1 MAEGLVENFIL
12 SALYTYSKDGIVLIM
27 LATHV
32 DDCVWGNLPEVEHIM
47 DRIKKILSFGKLG
60 EFMFRFCGLEIY
72 QSREDFS
79 IRVTCEETTKKMKQI
94 FLPPHRRSDVD
105 SPCLPEEKADL
116 WSIVG
121 SLMWI
126 SRSCRPGLSYRTSS
140 LQSICRAPFISDILE
155 ANKVVDH
162 CMEDPKVGITYRPG
176 LRWPTEPGDEMELSV
191 VPVSDASHGNEEIYL
206 DEWECREA
214 FRSQGAKLVFLGDKK
229 IATSDEAFVH
239 LLSFA
244 SVIQPRVVNS
254 TIKAESYQLSNV
266 LESAHIIRAAIA
278 DCHGRLDRKNWED
291 SAAAYMTCV
300 WFTDCKSCYDT
311 LQKPIAKSVDKRLG
325 IELSSL
331 RQYLWR
337 DSGSHLPD
345 KRMLE
350 LKPPNPSDS
359 IRWIDTL
366 VMVADCLTKAMR
378 DDYLMNVLQTNVW
391 NFVQTEEAKAIK
403 TRKSEQRARKRD
415 EKNEAKAR

>member
-1 MAEGLVENFIL
+1 
-12 SALYTYSKDGIVLIM
+12 
-27 LATHV
+27 
-32 DDCVWGNLPEVEHIM
+32 
-47 DRIKKILSFGKLG
+47 
-60 EFMFRFCGLEIY
+60 
-72 QSREDFS
+72 
-79 IRVTCEETTKKMKQI
+79 
-94 FLPPHRRSDVD
+94 
-105 SPCLPEEKADL
+105 
-116 WSIVG
+116 
-121 SLMWI
+121 
-126 SRSCRPGLSYRTSS
+126 
-140 LQSICRAPFISDILE
+140 
-155 ANKVVDH
+155 
-162 CMEDPKVGITYRPG
+162 
-176 LRWPTEPGDEMELSV
+176 MELCV
-191 VPVSDASHGNEEIYL
+191 AAVGDASHGDEEIYL

-214 FRSQGAKLVFLGDKK
+214 FRSQGAKLIFLAEQK
-229 IATSDEAFVH
+229 IATADEALVN

-244 SVIQPRVVNS
+244 SVIQPRIVNS
-254 TIKAESYQLSNV
+254 TIKAETYQLSNV

-278 DCHGRLDRKNWED
+278 DCHGRLDRKNWET
-291 SAAAYMTCV
+291 SAAAFMTCV

-350 LKPPNPSDS
+350 LKPPKPSDT

-378 DDYLMNVLQTNVW
+378 DDYLTSVLETNVW

-415 EKNEAKAR
+415 QKNEAKTR